1 MKENAWREKIRESF
15 PLTGELGGVMKT
27 HKETVKEIKR
37 RFRKMLYFISLGRKV
52 LQEEGRQRGW
62 GG

>member
-1 MKENAWREKIRESF
+1 MERKDQRIISFDRRIR
-15 PLTGELGGVMKT
+15 GVMKR

-52 LQEEGRQRGW
+52 LEEEGRQRGW